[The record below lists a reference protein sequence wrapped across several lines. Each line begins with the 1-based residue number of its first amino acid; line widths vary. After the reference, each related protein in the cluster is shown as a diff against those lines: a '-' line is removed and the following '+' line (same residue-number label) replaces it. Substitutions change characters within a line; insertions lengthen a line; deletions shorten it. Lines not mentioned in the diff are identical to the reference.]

1 MTTFNRRT
9 FLASTTAATVALA
22 SRCTVR
28 AAEANDTVNLAI
40 MGANNRGSQLATSI
54 LKIPGFRI
62 AYIADCDARCLEK
75 GIAAATTTGQSA
87 PQGIKDFRKAL
98 DDKTVDAL
106 VVAAPNH
113 WHAAATILALAAG
126 KHVYCE
132 KPCSHMPDEGE
143 RMIAAAHDAQ
153 RVVQVGLQ
161 RRSNPHYVEAA
172 QKLREGALGRILYAR
187 STYNNRRPSISNSK
201 PTAPPTQ
208 LDYDLWQGPALAEP
222 YRDNVI
228 PYNWHNFW
236 KWGNAE
242 IGNNGVHTI
251 DVVRWFM
258 GVDFPTRVI
267 ATGSKLRFPED
278 DAQTPDTCNVTW
290 QFGDRSMDWSG
301 INWSPAVGDEAG
313 IFMEVR
319 GEDGILTVNDSG
331 YKIYD
336 MMRKLKHEQSGHR
349 TEIEHITNFLGAIRT
364 GEKLNCDLHEGHK
377 SAMLCH
383 LANIAY
389 RTGQPL
395 EIDPSTG
402 HIKNNAE
409 AQKLWSTEYRSGWFP
424 NT

>member
-1 MTTFNRRT
+1 MTALNRRT

-22 SRCTVR
+22 SRR
-28 AAEANDTVNLAI
+28 ATHAASANDTVTLAI

-62 AYIADCDARCLEK
+62 TYIADCDTRGLEK
-75 GIAAATTTGQSA
+75 GIAAATATGQPA

-98 DDKTVDAL
+98 DDKSVDAL

-113 WHAAATILALAAG
+113 WHAPATILALAAG

-132 KPCSHMPDEGE
+132 KPCSHTPEEGE

-172 QKLREGALGRILYAR
+172 QKLREGAIGRILYAR
-187 STYNNRRPSISNSK
+187 STYNNRRPSIGKSK
-201 PTAPPTQ
+201 PTAPPSQ

-258 GVDFPTRVI
+258 SVDFPTRVT
-267 ATGSKLRFPED
+267 ATGSKLRFPDD

-319 GEDGILTVNDSG
+319 GEEGILTINDSG

-336 MMRKLKHEQSGHR
+336 VMRKLKHEQSGHR
-349 TEIEHITNFLGAIRT
+349 TEIEHITNLRDAIQSGA
-364 GEKLNCDLHEGHK
+364 KPNCDLHEGHK
-377 SAMLCH
+377 SCLLTH

-395 EIDPSTG
+395 DIDPSTG
-402 HIKNNAE
+402 HIKDNPE
-409 AQKLWSTEYRSGWFP
+409 AQKLWSTAYRSSWFP
-424 NT
+424 NS

>member
-1 MTTFNRRT
+1 VTSLNRRT

-22 SRCTVR
+22 SRR
-28 AAEANDTVNLAI
+28 AARADAANDTVSLAI
-40 MGANNRGSQLATSI
+40 MGANNRGSQLAASLI
-54 LKIPGFRI
+54 KLPGVRI
-62 AYIADCDARCLEK
+62 AYIADCDTRGLEK
-75 GIAAATTTGQSA
+75 GITAAAATGLPV

-98 DDKTVDAL
+98 DDKSVDVV

-113 WHAAATILALAAG
+113 WHAPATILACAAG

-132 KPCSHMPDEGE
+132 KPCSHTPDEGE
-143 RMIAAAHDAQ
+143 RMIAAAHDSQ

-172 QKLREGALGRILYAR
+172 QRLREGAIGRVLYAR
-187 STYNNRRPSISNSK
+187 STYNNRRPSIGRSK
-201 PTAPPTQ
+201 PTAPPPQ

-222 YRDNVI
+222 YRDNTI

-251 DVVRWFM
+251 DICRWFM
-258 GVDFPTRVI
+258 GVDFPTHVI
-267 ATGSKLRFPED
+267 AVGSKLRYED
-278 DAQTPDTCNVTW
+278 DAQTPDTCTVTW
-290 QFGDRSMDWSG
+290 QFGERTMDWSG
-301 INWSPAVGDEAG
+301 LSWSPAIGDETG
-313 IFMEVR
+313 ISMEVR
-319 GEDGILTVNDSG
+319 GEDGILTINDSG

-336 MMRKLKHEQSGHR
+336 MMRKIKDQKSGRR
-349 TEIEHITNFLGAIRT
+349 TEADHLTNFLNCIRS

-377 SAMLCH
+377 STMLAH

-395 EIDPSTG
+395 EIDSATG
-402 HIKNNAE
+402 HIKNNAGAE
-409 AQKLWSTEYRSGWFP
+409 KLWSTEYRPGWFP